1 MHEDLLSD
9 IAAAVR
15 SERTLLVLPCCAQ
28 KATRG
33 TASPPPGSGV
43 LDGLPSPLAA
53 ELRAARRRNAE
64 AAGVDE
70 RHPLPAIDR
79 YTGTL
84 YQALGDAARDRLGR
98 GPAVI
103 LSGGYGLVEP
113 TEPIGWYEQRLQPG
127 RWPGGLLSR
136 ALAAYAEHHACDAV
150 VALVSATG
158 PYPQIVRRA
167 RWPATVATAWL
178 VGPTDVGGGAM
189 VKTPRALGEALEAAC
204 RSRLSSAW
212 RSSDGVA
219 LDAMPLRSVGSG
231 GRAG

>member
-1 MHEDLLSD
+1 MHEDLFSD

-28 KATRG
+28 KSTSG
-33 TASPPPGSGV
+33 TAPAPPASGV
-43 LDGLPSPLAA
+43 LDALPASLAV
-53 ELRAARRRNAE
+53 ELREARRRNAD

-70 RHPLPAIDR
+70 QRPRPAIDR

-84 YQALGDAARDRLGR
+84 YQALGDAARDRLER

-113 TEPIGWYEQRLQPG
+113 SEPIGWYEQRLQPG
-127 RWPGGLLSR
+127 RWPGGLLPR
-136 ALAAYAEHHACDAV
+136 ALAAYAEHHRCDAV

-158 PYPQIVRRA
+158 PYQQIVRRA
-167 RWPATVATAWL
+167 RWPATVATGWL

-204 RSRLSSAW
+204 RSRLSGEW

-219 LDAMPLRSVGSG
+219 LDAVPLS
-231 GRAG
+231 